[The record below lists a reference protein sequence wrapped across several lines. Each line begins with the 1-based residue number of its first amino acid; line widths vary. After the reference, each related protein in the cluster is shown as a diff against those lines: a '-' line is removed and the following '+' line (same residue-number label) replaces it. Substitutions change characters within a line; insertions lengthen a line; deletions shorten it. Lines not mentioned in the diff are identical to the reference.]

1 MIQAKCNGAKCP
13 LFPNLGRHFFSKIWF
28 RQSLDI
34 IISDYHVQY
43 QKKTNDPILRKLSKR
58 KEG

>member
-1 MIQAKCNGAKCP
+1 MPIVPKFGTP
-13 LFPNLGRHFFSKIWF
+13 FFSKIWL

-58 KEG
+58 KEGSTEGRE